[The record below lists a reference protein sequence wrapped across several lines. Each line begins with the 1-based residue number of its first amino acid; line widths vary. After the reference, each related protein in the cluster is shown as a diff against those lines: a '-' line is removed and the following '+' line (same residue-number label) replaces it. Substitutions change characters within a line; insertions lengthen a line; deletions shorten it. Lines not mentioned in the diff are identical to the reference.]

1 MAPVPYDVAAL
12 RAEFPALQGPVA
24 YFDGPGGTQTPRAVG
39 AAIADTLTG
48 PLSNRGLTADSQL
61 RAERAVEQ
69 FRRAYADLLGAPPG
83 GIVYGRS
90 ATQLTYD
97 LSRAIARTWRPGDEV
112 VVSRLDHDCNV
123 RPWIQAA
130 AAAGVTVR
138 WLDFDPV
145 TSEVTPDSVRAAITG
160 RTRLVAVTGA
170 SNLIGTRPPVRAI
183 ADAAHEAGA
192 LVYVDGVHYAA
203 HVFVDVAELG
213 ADLFVCSPY
222 KLLGPHCGVLAAA
235 PALLESLPFDKLR
248 PATDD
253 VPERFEL
260 GTLPYEIMAGATA
273 AVDFLAAIAPGA
285 GADRRARLAASYAAI
300 EEHEARLL
308 RRLEDGLAALGAAV
322 TVHSRSAARTPTL
335 LLTFAGRKTWDAFQ
349 FLARRDVLAPAGSFY
364 AYEPFR
370 RLAVDDEH
378 GLRLGLAPYTSDDDI
393 TRVLAGLSA
402 WLA

>member
-1 MAPVPYDVAAL
+1 MSYDVAAL
-12 RAEFPALQGPVA
+12 RDQFPALRGGTA

-48 PLSNRGLTADSQL
+48 PLSNRGLTSDSQL
-61 RAERAVEQ
+61 RADRAVEQ
-69 FRRAYADLLGAPPG
+69 FRLAYADFLGAEPG

-97 LSRAIARTWRPGDEV
+97 LSRAIAKTWHPGDEV

-123 RPWIQAA
+123 RPWVQAA
-130 AAAGVTVR
+130 ESAGATVR
-138 WLDFDPV
+138 WIDFDPA
-145 TSEVTPDSVRAAITG
+145 TSEVDPASVSAAITE
-160 RTRLVAVTGA
+160 RTRLVAIAGA

-183 ADAAHEAGA
+183 ADAAHAVGA

-203 HVFVDVAELG
+203 HVFVDVAALG

-235 PALLESLPFDKLR
+235 PSLLESLWPDKLL
-248 PATDD
+248 PATDE

-273 AVDFLAAIAPGA
+273 AVDFLAGIVASPG
-285 GADRRARLAASYAAI
+285 GDRRSRLAASYAAI
-300 EEHEARLL
+300 EAHEARLL
-308 RRLEDGLAALGAAV
+308 RLLEDGFAALGAQV
-322 TVHSRSAARTPTL
+322 VVHSRAASRTPTL
-335 LLTFAGRKTWDAFQ
+335 LLSLPGRKTWDAFQ

-370 RLAVDDEH
+370 RLALPDEH
-378 GLRLGLAPYTSDDDI
+378 GLRLGLAPYTNDDDI
-393 TRVLAGLSA
+393 TRAVDGLAAFLTA
-402 WLA
+402 

>member
-1 MAPVPYDVAAL
+1 VPYDVAEL
-12 RAEFPALQGPVA
+12 REHFPALQGPTA
-24 YFDGPGGTQTPRAVG
+24 YFDGPGGTQTPRVVG
-39 AAIADTLTG
+39 AAVADTLTG

-69 FRRAYADLLGAPPG
+69 FRLAYADFLGAAPG

-130 AAAGVTVR
+130 ERAGATVR
-138 WLDFDPV
+138 WLDFDPA
-145 TSEVTPDSVRAAITG
+145 TSELWPDSVASAITP

-183 ADAAHEAGA
+183 ADAAHAVGA

-235 PALLESLPFDKLR
+235 PALLSSLDFDKLR
-248 PATDD
+248 PATNE

-260 GTLPYEIMAGATA
+260 GTLPYEVMAGATA
-273 AVDFLAAIAPGA
+273 AVDFLAGIVAAEVVV
-285 GADRRARLAASYAAI
+285 DRRARLAASYAAI
-300 EEHEARLL
+300 EEHESRLL
-308 RRLEDGLAALGAAV
+308 QRLEDGLSAFGDAV
-322 TVHSRSAARTPTL
+322 TRHSRAASRTPTL
-335 LLTFAGRKTWDAFQ
+335 LLTFPGRKSWDAFQ
-349 FLARRDVLAPAGSFY
+349 FLAGRDVLAPAGSFY

-378 GLRLGLAPYTSDDDI
+378 GLRLGLAPYTNDDDI
-393 TRVLAGLSA
+393 TRVVQGLAA
-402 WLA
+402 WLAA